1 MVGSGVGIRVTG
13 ATIGVLALAATPAAA
28 SQEGGPS
35 ASLVLVIAAVLA
47 GVAVGLIPAL
57 LLGALLGVVPRPAWA
72 RTGATSTAPKVD
84 RAARAPDVA
93 LGLAPDVTADPEVL
107 VRPRAVPPAAPP
119 ETATR
124 LPESAEWPP
133 ETAER
138 PPEPT
143 APAPER
149 RERHRELYE
158 AEYAWQEHRLDKLRQ
173 SIRRRLENRP
183 DAGGTR

>member
-1 MVGSGVGIRVTG
+1 VRAG
-13 ATIGVLALAATPAAA
+13 GVL
-28 SQEGGPS
+28 GF
-35 ASLVLVIAAVLA
+35 
-47 GVAVGLIPAL
+47 
-57 LLGALLGVVPRPAWA
+57 
-72 RTGATSTAPKVD
+72 
-84 RAARAPDVA
+84 
-93 LGLAPDVTADPEVL
+93 APDVTAEPEVL
-107 VRPRAVPPAAPP
+107 VPPPAVPPAPPP
-119 ETATR
+119 EPATR
-124 LPESAEWPP
+124 SPESAAWPP

-158 AEYAWQEHRLDKLRQ
+158 AEYAWQEHRLEKLRQ